1 MDTEGAG
8 CSLFFITNNMI
19 DKTELINVINTTLE
33 GSDKFLVDVTIS
45 RDNNIVVE
53 IDSDKNVSIDDCA
66 MLTKAIEEKFDRDTE
81 DYELEV
87 GSAGLTSPLKVKR
100 QYDKY
105 IGNEV
110 EVLTKDGRKLKGTL
124 KNADDNTFT
133 VGITKKVK
141 PEGAKR
147 PVETIED
154 ETFNYNEIK
163 YTKYLIQF
171 K

>member
-1 MDTEGAG
+1 
-8 CSLFFITNNMI
+8 MI
-19 DKTELINVINTTLE
+19 DKAKLIDVINASIE
-33 GSDKFLVDVTIS
+33 GSELFLVDVTVS

-53 IDSDKNVSIDDCA
+53 IDSMDSVSIDDCA
-66 MLTKAIEEKFDRDTE
+66 NLTRAIESNFDREVE

-87 GSAGLTSPLKVKR
+87 GSAGLTSPFKVKQ

-105 IGNEV
+105 MGEEV
-110 EVLTKDGRKLKGTL
+110 EVLTKDGKKLKGTL
-124 KNADDNTFT
+124 KEAGDETFT
-133 VGITKKVK
+133 LGISKKVK

-147 PVETIED
+147 PVEVIED
-154 ETFNYNEIK
+154 ETFNYSEIK

>member
-1 MDTEGAG
+1 
-8 CSLFFITNNMI
+8 MI
-19 DKTELINVINTTLE
+19 DKSELINVINAALD
-33 GSDKFLVDVTIS
+33 GSDIFLVDVTVS

-53 IDSDKNVSIDDCA
+53 IDSDENVSIDDCTK
-66 MLTKAIEEKFDRDTE
+66 LTKAIEEKFDRDIE

-105 IGNEV
+105 IDEDV

-124 KNADDNTFT
+124 KSADEETFT
-133 VGITKKVK
+133 IGITKKVK

-147 PVETIED
+147 PVEVTED
-154 ETFNYNEIK
+154 ETFNYSEIK

>member
-1 MDTEGAG
+1 
-8 CSLFFITNNMI
+8 MI
-19 DKTELINVINTTLE
+19 DKSELINVINATLE
-33 GSDKFLVDVTIS
+33 GSELFLVDVTVS

-53 IDSDKNVSIDDCA
+53 IDSDDNVSIDDCSA
-66 MLTKAIEEKFDRDTE
+66 LTRAIEEKFDRDVE

-100 QYDKY
+100 QYEKY
-105 IGNEV
+105 IDEEV

-124 KNADDNTFT
+124 KEAGDDTFT
-133 VGITKKVK
+133 VGIAKKVK

-147 PVETIED
+147 PVEVIED
-154 ETFNYNEIK
+154 ETFNYSEIK

>member
-1 MDTEGAG
+1 
-8 CSLFFITNNMI
+8 MI
-19 DKTELINVINTTLE
+19 DKAKLIDVINASIE
-33 GSDKFLVDVTIS
+33 GSELFLVDVTVS

-53 IDSDKNVSIDDCA
+53 IDSMDSVSIDDCA
-66 MLTKAIEEKFDRDTE
+66 NLTRAIESNFDREVE

-87 GSAGLTSPLKVKR
+87 GSAGLTSPFKVKQ

-105 IGNEV
+105 MGEEV
-110 EVLTKDGRKLKGTL
+110 EVLTKDGKKLKGTL
-124 KNADDNTFT
+124 KEAGDDTFT
-133 VGITKKVK
+133 VGISKKVK

-147 PVETIED
+147 PVEVIED
-154 ETFNYNEIK
+154 ETFNYSEIK

>member
-1 MDTEGAG
+1 M
-8 CSLFFITNNMI
+8 N
-19 DKTELINVINTTLE
+19 DKTELSNVINAALE
-33 GSDKFLVDVTIS
+33 GSKIFLVDVNIS

-53 IDSDKNVSIDDCA
+53 IDSDENIGIDDCA
-66 MLTKAIEEKFDRDTE
+66 TLTRAIEEKFDRDTE

-87 GSAGLTSPLKVKR
+87 GSAGLTSPFKVKR

-105 IGNEV
+105 TGKEV
-110 EVLTKDGRKLKGTL
+110 EVLTKAGQKLKGTL
-124 KNADDNTFT
+124 QSADDESFT
-133 VGITKKVK
+133 VGVTKKVK

-147 PVETIED
+147 PIEVVED
-154 ETFNYNEIK
+154 VKLNYSEIK

>member
-1 MDTEGAG
+1 
-8 CSLFFITNNMI
+8 MI
-19 DKTELINVINTTLE
+19 EKSELTKVIETALE
-33 GSDKFLVDVTIS
+33 GSELFLVDVAVS

-53 IDSDKNVSIDDCA
+53 IDSMDCVSIDDCA
-66 MLTKAIEEKFDRDTE
+66 KLTKAIESHFDRDVE

-87 GSAGLTSPLKVKR
+87 GSAGLTSPFKVKR
-100 QYDKY
+100 QYEKY
-105 IGNEV
+105 IDEEV
-110 EVLTKDGRKLKGTL
+110 EILTKDGRKLKGTL
-124 KNADDNTFT
+124 KDATDDNFT
-133 VGITKKVK
+133 VSITKKVK

-147 PVETIED
+147 PVEVTED

>member
-1 MDTEGAG
+1 
-8 CSLFFITNNMI
+8 MI
-19 DKTELINVINTTLE
+19 DKAKLIDVINASIE
-33 GSDKFLVDVTIS
+33 GSELFLVDVTVS

-53 IDSDKNVSIDDCA
+53 IDSMDSVSIDDCA
-66 MLTKAIEEKFDRDTE
+66 NLTRAIESNFDREVE

-87 GSAGLTSPLKVKR
+87 GSAGLTSPFKVKQ

-105 IGNEV
+105 MGEEV
-110 EVLTKDGRKLKGTL
+110 EVLTKDGKKLKVTL
-124 KNADDNTFT
+124 KEAGDETFT
-133 VGITKKVK
+133 VGISKKVK

-147 PVETIED
+147 PVEVIED
-154 ETFNYNEIK
+154 ETFNYSEIK

>member
-1 MDTEGAG
+1 
-8 CSLFFITNNMI
+8 MI
-19 DKTELINVINTTLE
+19 DKSELTGVINAALE
-33 GSDKFLVDVTIS
+33 NSELFLVDVTVS

-53 IDSDKNVSIDDCA
+53 IDSMDSVSIDDCA
-66 MLTKAIEEKFDRDTE
+66 QLTRAIESHFDRDKE

-87 GSAGLTSPLKVKR
+87 GSAGLTSPFKVKK
-100 QYDKY
+100 QYEKY
-105 IGNEV
+105 LDEEV

-124 KNADDNTFT
+124 KEAGEETFT
-133 VGITKKVK
+133 IGIAKKVK

-147 PVETIED
+147 PIEVIVD

>member
-1 MDTEGAG
+1 
-8 CSLFFITNNMI
+8 MI
-19 DKTELINVINTTLE
+19 DKAKLIDVINASIE
-33 GSDKFLVDVTIS
+33 GGELFLVDVTVS

-53 IDSDKNVSIDDCA
+53 IDSMDSVSIDDCA
-66 MLTKAIEEKFDRDTE
+66 NLTRAIESNFDREVE

-87 GSAGLTSPLKVKR
+87 GSAGLTSPFKVKQ

-105 IGNEV
+105 MGEEV
-110 EVLTKDGRKLKGTL
+110 EVLTKDGKKLKGTL
-124 KNADDNTFT
+124 KEAGDETFT
-133 VGITKKVK
+133 LGISKKVK

-147 PVETIED
+147 PVEVIED
-154 ETFNYNEIK
+154 ETFNYSEIK

>member
-1 MDTEGAG
+1 
-8 CSLFFITNNMI
+8 MI
-19 DKTELINVINTTLE
+19 DKSELINVINSATE
-33 GSDKFLVDVTIS
+33 GSDLFLVDVSVS

-53 IDSDKNVSIDDCA
+53 IDSMESVSIDDCA
-66 MLTKAIEEKFDRDTE
+66 KLTKTIEEHFDRDKE

-87 GSAGLTSPLKVKR
+87 GSAGLTSPFKVRK

-105 IGNEV
+105 LGEDV

-124 KNADDNTFT
+124 KDAGEETFT
-133 VGITKKVK
+133 IGITKKVK

-147 PVETIED
+147 PVEIIED
-154 ETFNYNEIK
+154 ETINYNEIK

>member
-1 MDTEGAG
+1 
-8 CSLFFITNNMI
+8 MI
-19 DKTELINVINTTLE
+19 EKSELTKVIETALE
-33 GSDKFLVDVTIS
+33 GSELFLVDVAVS

-53 IDSDKNVSIDDCA
+53 IDSMDCVSIDDCA
-66 MLTKAIEEKFDRDTE
+66 KLTKAIESHFDRDVE

-100 QYDKY
+100 QYEKY
-105 IGNEV
+105 IDEEV
-110 EVLTKDGRKLKGTL
+110 EILTKDGRKLKGTL
-124 KNADDNTFT
+124 KDATDDNFT
-133 VGITKKVK
+133 VSITKKVK

-147 PVETIED
+147 PVEVTED
-154 ETFNYNEIK
+154 ETFNYDEIK